1 VTVKRGKALERYSVS
16 NRSKVLRY
24 ARLLALTA
32 QGMARHSSAGYNSL
46 VSLTSQT
53 ARVKVL
59 FFGRLKEIVGHA
71 EDSVELPDGSPIEAL
86 FSHFGANHPELA
98 RYRASLVA
106 SRNQEFA
113 AWSTP
118 LHSGDEV
125 AFLPPVSGG

>member
-1 VTVKRGKALERYSVS
+1 
-16 NRSKVLRY
+16 
-24 ARLLALTA
+24 
-32 QGMARHSSAGYNSL
+32 MARHLSAGYNSI

-59 FFGRLKEIVGHA
+59 FFGRLREIVGHA
-71 EDSVELPDGSPIEAL
+71 EDSVELPDGAPIEAL
-86 FSHFGANHPELA
+86 FSHYGANHPELA
-98 RYRASLVA
+98 RFRVSLVA